1 MIYVVDPTLI
11 NLLKMHNQS
20 KKKLRFYIYYKYH
33 IILIYD
39 IHFMIIVLYYHAK
52 ISSDFGVDKI

>member
-20 KKKLRFYIYYKYH
+20 KKIM
-33 IILIYD
+33 ILYLLQISYNFIYD
-39 IHFMIIVLYYHAK
+39 IHFLIISLYHHAK
-52 ISSDFGVDKI
+52 ISSDFGVDRI

>member
-20 KKKLRFYIYYKYH
+20 KK
-33 IILIYD
+33 IYD
-39 IHFMIIVLYYHAK
+39 VIFITNII
-52 ISSDFGVDKI
+52 